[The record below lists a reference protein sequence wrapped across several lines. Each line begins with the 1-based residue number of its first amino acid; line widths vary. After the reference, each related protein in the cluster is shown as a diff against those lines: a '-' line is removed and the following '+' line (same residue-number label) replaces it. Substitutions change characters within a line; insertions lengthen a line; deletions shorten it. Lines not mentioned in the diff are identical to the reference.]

1 MDEKDIQ
8 KLFLSVLE
16 DPRQDNAAVRN
27 VFSTLVSTTLKYR
40 DDMFTSRGVV
50 VTVEDVRTCL
60 AWLVPAIATG
70 TMPETKNKISLDL
83 VRIWLDALGKKT
95 ECPHPAKES

>member
-1 MDEKDIQ
+1 MDKKDIQ
-8 KLFLSVLE
+8 KLFVSVLE
-16 DPRQDNAAVRN
+16 DPAQDNAAVRN

-40 DDMFTSRGVV
+40 DDLFTSRGVV

-60 AWLVPAIATG
+60 GWLVPAIATG

-83 VRIWLDALGKKT
+83 LRIWLDALGKKA

>member
-8 KLFLSVLE
+8 KLFVSVLD

-40 DDMFTSRGVV
+40 DDLLTSRGVV

-70 TMPETKNKISLDL
+70 NVPETKNKISLDL
-83 VRIWLDALGKKT
+83 LRIWLDALGKK
-95 ECPHPAKES
+95 AK

>member
-8 KLFLSVLE
+8 KLFASVLE
-16 DPRQDNAAVRN
+16 DPRHDNAAVRN

-40 DDMFTSRGVV
+40 DDLLASRGVL

-60 AWLVPAIATG
+60 AWLIPVLATG
-70 TMPETKNKISLDL
+70 TMPETTNKISLDL
-83 VRIWLDALGKKT
+83 LRIWLDALGKK
-95 ECPHPAKES
+95 AQ

>member
-8 KLFLSVLE
+8 KLFVSVLD
-16 DPRQDNAAVRN
+16 DPGQDNAAVRN

-40 DDMFTSRGVV
+40 DDLLASRGVV

-70 TMPETKNKISLDL
+70 NVPETKNKISLDL
-83 VRIWLDALGKKT
+83 LRIWLDALGKKT
-95 ECPHPAKES
+95 K